1 MPSLVQ
7 TAEFQRN
14 HAVLN
19 QYGSRVFTRPQ
30 EGADGYTFP
39 GNQLF
44 MASSFPFPGLGPT
57 PVTHEG
63 RLDAPFAT
71 PLYGQPE
78 LPSASFNAYLRPTQ
92 SEETRDYGLQSFVR
106 MKQSGE
112 ITEFRRLSPSD
123 GRGELF
129 YFKGA
134 GRITD
139 VGESA
144 AQTSGGQM
152 FPVSWQAEAE
162 RQTITPA
169 VFAVSGYTIPAAAGA
184 FTIAAGNISRVGG
197 ALPVI
202 NGARITEAQ
211 LGLPT
216 LAVSNDATGVAVM
229 LTMSGAG
236 FADFSSTPST
246 TPIRARLFADGIWEE
261 WSADLADQDVSGAF
275 AITTAAEGL
284 AFANALAAYR
294 DANDQVPTFYVA
306 IYGESE
312 L

>member
-30 EGADGYTFP
+30 EGADGYPFP
-39 GNQLF
+39 GNQIF

-92 SEETRDYGLQSFVR
+92 SGETRDYGLQSFVR
-106 MKQSGE
+106 QKQSGE

-144 AQTSGGQM
+144 AETSGGQM

-169 VFAVSGYTIPAAAGA
+169 VFAVSGYTIPDVPGA

-216 LAVSNDATGVAVM
+216 LVVTSRALTAVGTSMLRLLCRCRRSRFLHHSVHHADPSKAVRRRH
-229 LTMSGAG
+229 LG
-236 FADFSSTPST
+236 
-246 TPIRARLFADGIWEE
+246 
-261 WSADLADQDVSGAF
+261 
-275 AITTAAEGL
+275 GL
-284 AFANALAAYR
+284 
-294 DANDQVPTFYVA
+294 
-306 IYGESE
+306 EC
-312 L
+312 

>member
-1 MPSLVQ
+1 MPSLIQ

-30 EGADGYTFP
+30 EGASGYAFP
-39 GNQLF
+39 GNQIF

-92 SEETRDYGLQSFVR
+92 SGETRDYGLQSFVR

-129 YFKGA
+129 YFRGA
-134 GRITD
+134 GRIID

-144 AQTSGGQM
+144 AETSGGQM

-169 VFAVSGYTIPAAAGA
+169 VFAVSGYTIPAAPGA
-184 FTIAAGNISRVGG
+184 FTIAADNITRVGQ

-211 LGLPT
+211 LGIPT
-216 LAVSNDATGVAVM
+216 LVVSNDTTAAAVM
-229 LTMSGAG
+229 LTMSGTG
-236 FADFSSTPST
+236 FADFSTTAST
-246 TPIRARLFADGIWEE
+246 TPIRARVFADGIWEE
-261 WSADLADQDVSGAF
+261 WSADLADLNLSGAF
-275 AITTAAEGL
+275 AITTAAQGL
-284 AFANALAAYR
+284 AFATALAQYR
-294 DANDQVPTFYVA
+294 DANAQVPTFYVA
-306 IYGESE
+306 IYGEAE